1 MTNNI
6 IINSNYEE
14 LLSEYLD
21 SFSFFDYDLS
31 EEQKTA
37 FNKFKNGDNLLLLGA
52 GGTGKSVLIE
62 LFKKYINTNYK
73 NKFIYLTATT
83 GIASY
88 NINGMTINSFMGF
101 GNGDLELFR
110 LIEKIKKNKE
120 ALHRIL
126 RTDILV
132 IDEISMLSSEL
143 FEKINVILK
152 YFRKSQ
158 QLFGGIQ
165 VVFSG
170 DFLQLEPV
178 FTSKNVNNKLLYEN
192 KEFLEN
198 FNKHNSIILKYNY
211 RQKSDNNYTDILN
224 RIRLNEHS
232 EDDIFFIKGLMDNEV
247 DGEPIELVSSNRIAN
262 EKNQKQLN
270 NLNSTEFV
278 YKKIIIK
285 KDCDILAEFL
295 TKQFDKLG
303 LHEIKLKKGCKVL
316 LIKNINVENGLVNGA
331 SGMIIDLS
339 PSHVTVQFDNG
350 NVADVNYMEW
360 SVEDPINENKVC
372 FSQIPLILAYAITIH
387 KSQSLT
393 LTSASLDLKD
403 CFCNHQVYVALSR
416 MTNSKNIHIKS
427 FNEKKILVNRKT
439 LKYINSLDSI

>member
-31 EEQKTA
+31 SEQKVA
-37 FNKFKNGDNLLLLGA
+37 FEKFKNNENLLLLGA

-62 LFKKYINTNYK
+62 LFQKYINTNFK
-73 NKFIYLTATT
+73 NKYIYLTATT

-88 NINGMTINSFMGF
+88 NINGMTIHSFMGF
-101 GNGDLELFR
+101 GNGEQELDR
-110 LIEKIKKNKE
+110 LVIKIKKNKE

-126 RTDILV
+126 RTDILI

-143 FEKINVILK
+143 FEKINIILK

-158 QLFGGIQ
+158 ELFGGMQIIL
-165 VVFSG
+165 SG

-178 FTSKNVNNKLLYEN
+178 FSSKNISKKLLYEN
-192 KEFLEN
+192 RQFKRSFDKN
-198 FNKHNSIILKYNY
+198 NTIILKHNY
-211 RQKSDNNYTDILN
+211 RQNLDNEYSDILN
-224 RIRLNEHS
+224 RIRLGDHS
-232 EDDIFFIKGLMDNEV
+232 QEDISFLVNLKSNIFLDN
-247 DGEPIELVSSNRIAN
+247 PIELVSSNKIAS
-262 EKNQKQLN
+262 EINQKKLKQID
-270 NLNSTEFV
+270 SKEHVF
-278 YKKIIIK
+278 KKIVIK
-285 KDCDILAEFL
+285 NDCPNLAESL
-295 TKQFDKLG
+295 TKQFDKFG
-303 LHEIKLKKGCKVL
+303 LHEIKLKKNCKVL
-316 LIKNINVENGLVNGA
+316 LIKNIDVQNGLVNGA
-331 SGMIIDLS
+331 SGIVLDIGS
-339 PSHVTVQFDNG
+339 SYVKVKFDNG
-350 NVADVNYMEW
+350 ITYDINYTEW
-360 SVEDPINENKVC
+360 LIDDPINNIKVC

-416 MTNSKNIHIKS
+416 IVDSKSVYIKS
-427 FNEKKILVNRKT
+427 FDEKKILVNQKT
-439 LKYINSLDSI
+439 LKYMNSI